1 MNGAR
6 RLAAATPLVAAL
18 AMNGCA
24 LPEPSRPDV
33 AVPAAWPNVSITE
46 QTLADRPW
54 GEVFRSPEVTALVRE
69 AIAGNSNLAIAADR
83 VELARAQFG
92 LARSAI
98 FPELVGS
105 FGVTRQRQPG
115 LAPDDNV
122 VSESASLV
130 LAVPTWEIDLWGRV
144 RSATE
149 AARRDLLAA
158 EENRKALFT
167 SLVAEVALGYLRL
180 LEFDAQIAIA
190 RETASSRRESLR
202 LVEARFR
209 GGVASRLEVNDATTL
224 VAGADRSIAQLE
236 RARSQTENALSILL
250 GRNPGPIPRS
260 QRLASY
266 ALPPELPAGLPSML
280 LVRRFDVR
288 GAEQALYA
296 ADANIQA
303 ARLAFFPAI
312 SLSGL
317 LGFASP
323 ALRDLF
329 DSGRY
334 AWSVSPAI
342 TLPIFNAGRLQ
353 SNVEAAQAQQR
364 IALESYK
371 ASIRTAFAEVSDAL
385 VAYERFGE
393 ERSALAVS
401 VDANRERVRLST
413 LRYRAGVASYFEVLD
428 ASRQLFDAEL
438 QLVNVTSDQYRSI
451 VQLYRALGGG
461 YDPAVD
467 VPPAGLPSGPLAPPG
482 TRAASG

>member
-1 MNGAR
+1 
-6 RLAAATPLVAAL
+6 
-18 AMNGCA
+18 
-24 LPEPSRPDV
+24 
-33 AVPAAWPNVSITE
+33 
-46 QTLADRPW
+46 
-54 GEVFRSPEVTALVRE
+54 
-69 AIAGNSNLAIAADR
+69 
-83 VELARAQFG
+83 
-92 LARSAI
+92 
-98 FPELVGS
+98 
-105 FGVTRQRQPG
+105 
-115 LAPDDNV
+115 
-122 VSESASLV
+122 
-130 LAVPTWEIDLWGRV
+130 
-144 RSATE
+144 
-149 AARRDLLAA
+149 
-158 EENRKALFT
+158 
-167 SLVAEVALGYLRL
+167 
-180 LEFDAQIAIA
+180 
-190 RETASSRRESLR
+190 
-202 LVEARFR
+202 
-209 GGVASRLEVNDATTL
+209 
-224 VAGADRSIAQLE
+224 
-236 RARSQTENALSILL
+236 
-250 GRNPGPIPRS
+250 
-260 QRLASY
+260 
-266 ALPPELPAGLPSML
+266 ML